1 MPEIKI
7 IDKSFS
13 VSRKRGNGTL
23 RYEVWKTDKLIS
35 RYNLAFINHRIY
47 SGDNGRVLGYDNKHG
62 HHRHYMGNIESVDS
76 ECFEEIEQRFER
88 EWAAILEVFNAQC
101 NR

>member
-23 RYEVWKTDKLIS
+23 RYEVWEIDGAVS
-35 RYNLAFINHRIY
+35 RYNLAYINHLIY
-47 SGDNGRVLGYDNKHG
+47 VGDNGRVLGYDNKHG
-62 HHRHYMGNIESVDS
+62 HHRHFMGAVDPVDTDCY
-76 ECFEEIEQRFER
+76 EAIEQRFEQ
-88 EWAAILEVFNAQC
+88 EWVVILEAYNEKR
-101 NR
+101 NS